1 MRREWIS
8 DDHRNGAQWEDGGRL
23 RLDVAPDTQRRA
35 DTDRADDDIDRG
47 GGGGGGFR
55 SSIQYIAT
63 ISGLVLLMPRGRHQK
78 DVGRASRLI

>member
-47 GGGGGGFR
+47 GVGGFR
-55 SSIQYIAT
+55 SFIQYYCHHLSI
-63 ISGLVLLMPRGRHQK
+63 VLLMPRDRHQK